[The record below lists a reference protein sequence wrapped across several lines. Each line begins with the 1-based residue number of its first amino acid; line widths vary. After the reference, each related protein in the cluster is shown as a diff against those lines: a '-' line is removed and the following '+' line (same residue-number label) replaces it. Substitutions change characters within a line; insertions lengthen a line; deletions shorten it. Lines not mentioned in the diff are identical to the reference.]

1 MLGPLL
7 LLVALTIAGAVSGG
21 WAGAIVG
28 AAVAGLITFF
38 VAAAAAVWAQ
48 RIGRLLDPAEA
59 LRLAPRP
66 PLFGTLCDA
75 IYRRV
80 LDSSTNG

>member
-1 MLGPLL
+1 VIGPIILL
-7 LLVALTIAGAVSGG
+7 IALPLAGALSGG
-21 WAGAIVG
+21 WAGAVVG
-28 AAVAGLITFF
+28 AALAGLITFF

-48 RIGRLLDPAEA
+48 RIGRLLDPADA

-66 PLFGTLCDA
+66 PLFTTLCDA

>member
-1 MLGPLL
+1 MIGPILL
-7 LLVALTIAGAVSGG
+7 LIILTAAGAVSGG

-48 RIGRLLDPAEA
+48 RIGRLLDPDEA
-59 LRLAPRP
+59 HRLAPRP
-66 PLFGTLCDA
+66 PLFGALCDS

-80 LDSSTNG
+80 FDSSANA